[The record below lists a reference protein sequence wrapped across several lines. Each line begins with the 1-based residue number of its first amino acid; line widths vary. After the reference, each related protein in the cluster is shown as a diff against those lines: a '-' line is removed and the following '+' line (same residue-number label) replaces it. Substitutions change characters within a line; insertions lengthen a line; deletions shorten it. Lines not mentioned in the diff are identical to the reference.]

1 MKVSDTSL
9 AVVPAATSR
18 AAQSAEQKEVK
29 DRVSVS
35 TPQGEAAIRT
45 AMTTMDPSR
54 ATRVAEVVNAVRNG
68 QYYPSPTTM
77 AQKLVSEAE
86 VESQLRT
93 ILK

>member
-1 MKVSDTSL
+1 MKVSEASP
-9 AVVPAATSR
+9 AVVPALTSR
-18 AAQSAEQKEVK
+18 VAQSAEQQEVK

-35 TPQGEAAIRT
+35 SPQGEAAIRT
-45 AMTTMDPSR
+45 AMTAMDASR
-54 ATRVAEVVNAVRNG
+54 ATRVAEVVNAVRTG

-93 ILK
+93 LLK

>member
-1 MKVSDTSL
+1 MKVSDASP
-9 AVVPAATSR
+9 AVVSAVTSR

-35 TPQGEAAIRT
+35 TPQGEAAIRVAMT
-45 AMTTMDPSR
+45 AMDSSR
-54 ATRVAEVVNAVRNG
+54 ATRVAEVVNAVRSG

-86 VESQLRT
+86 VESQLRA
-93 ILK
+93 ILQ